1 MGLGVAAGGL
11 LIEAAALDLGG
22 EVAAVAAVVSGEAG
36 IDLVRAEDDGLGV
49 GPTLDHPTDERGN
62 RQTPF
67 GVHRVQRA
75 SVNEVFQFHLLIRPL
90 LRKQAFPVREGAH
103 PRPRVTRWSARKCP
117 KLSTT
122 VDNSKA
128 VGLAGVLMP

>member
-67 GVHRVQRA
+67 GVHRVQRRSEEHA
-75 SVNEVFQFHLLIRPL
+75 SELQSLMRTSYAVFCL
-90 LRKQAFPVREGAH
+90 K
-103 PRPRVTRWSARKCP
+103 K
-117 KLSTT
+117 K
-122 VDNSKA
+122 K
-128 VGLAGVLMP
+128 